1 MLFPDLL
8 IQSRVCTSSPA
19 PHNTFS
25 PAFQRNSAKPTP
37 SPAMNAFR
45 RLRAVRVHQV
55 ASRQLEAG
63 RLKDEPAW
71 YRVVAAIPPTTS
83 LVRTLPVQQK
93 DHKPWKK
100 THRPRGLFMPQK
112 IVYPEDRLRA
122 QFYKDH
128 PWELARP
135 RILVENDGADSK
147 AWDWSTMR
155 QRGKGLD
162 GER

>member
-1 MLFPDLL
+1 
-8 IQSRVCTSSPA
+8 
-19 PHNTFS
+19 
-25 PAFQRNSAKPTP
+25 
-37 SPAMNAFR
+37 MNAFR

-55 ASRQLEAG
+55 ASRQLETG
-63 RLKDEPAW
+63 RLKAEPAW

-93 DHKPWKK
+93 DHKPWTK
-100 THRPRGLFMPQK
+100 THKPRNLFMPQK
-112 IVYPEDRLRA
+112 IVYPEDRLRV

-147 AWDWSTMR
+147 GWDWSTIR